1 MLWLEQVQTSTVVR
15 EIEGLAVLVA
25 KQQAQHTGD

>member
-1 MLWLEQVQTSTVVR
+1 MLCLEMIQTGTVVR